1 MVHGVGSAFR
11 GRGLLKVFQLLQ
23 QLLAEALLKHGE
35 AVDSRCSTGH
45 SDITSPS
52 PRRQKGCDV
61 TLTCC
66 LLQEGQETIS
76 GGVLPLTILDN
87 LLEPGC
93 QVGLLRTNKDSR
105 MRPCCSRNSAQK
117 YLQAVEVRVERLVH
131 LLDGCS
137 SLCRRHPQT
146 QAPVHFLRH
155 LSSQSKQSIKTSS
168 LQQMNV
174 GKKES

>member
-1 MVHGVGSAFR
+1 MVHAVGSAFR
-11 GRGLLKVFQLLQ
+11 GRGALEVFQLLQ

-52 PRRQKGCDV
+52 PRRWKGFDV
-61 TLTCC
+61 PLTCC

-93 QVGLLRTNKDSR
+93 QVRLLRTSKDSG
-105 MRPCCSRNSAQK
+105 MRPCWSTNSAQP
-117 YLQAVEVRVERLVH
+117 YLQAVEVRVEGLVP

-137 SLCRRHPQT
+137 SLCRRHTQT
-146 QAPVHFLRH
+146 QPPVHFLRH
-155 LSSQSKQSIKTSS
+155 LSSQSKQSIKTS
-168 LQQMNV
+168 
-174 GKKES
+174 